1 MSRETEKV
9 FKELHKY
16 MKAHTDENMSEEE
29 LDDLMQ
35 TFMKQ
40 YNENLQYGN
49 NIIAETADDYLEMAE
64 DATSKG
70 EALKYAKK
78 AVELELDNL
87 DARRLVV
94 DLTTEHPYEMIEEYQ
109 KLVVFG
115 KEIMLKKGYMD
126 ECAIGDYW
134 GILETRPFMRLCA
147 NYMETLIECGMM
159 RLAASV
165 GEELIRY
172 NTNDNLGIRYTL
184 MHIYAYLED
193 EKCMLKLY
201 EKYNEHE
208 ETQMLMPLSILYYK
222 LGKLDQA
229 EEYLKS
235 LVKINKDTGRFLR
248 AVLNDSLEKY
258 IDRMSDIGYRPYS
271 IEEFIVELNEYTFLF
286 ENAMGY
292 FDWSTYVIKRNN
304 N

>member
-16 MKAHTDENMSEEE
+16 MKAHADENMSEED

-40 YNENLQYGN
+40 YNENLQYGDN
-49 NIIAETADDYLEMAE
+49 FIAETADDYLEMAE
-64 DATSKG
+64 DATSRG
-70 EALKYAKK
+70 EALKYARK
-78 AVELELDNL
+78 ALELEPDNL

-94 DLTTEHPYEMIEEYQ
+94 ELTTDHPYEMIEEYQ
-109 KLVVFG
+109 KLVVSG

-126 ECAIGDYW
+126 EYAIGDYW

-159 RLAASV
+159 RAAASV

-193 EKCMLKLY
+193 ENCMLNLY

-229 EEYLKS
+229 EKYLKS
-235 LVKINKDTGRFLR
+235 LVRINKDTGRFIR

-258 IDRMSDIGYRPYS
+258 IDRMNDMGYRPYS

-292 FDWSTYVIKRNN
+292 FDWASYIIKRK
-304 N
+304 